1 MMSQVVEKAV
11 VVAVAAV
18 VQTALVVVNH
28 LVLVTAT
35 AVAPTIVIACAAVTA
50 GHFANLRLE
59 DNQVHK
65 KVYHNNMAH
74 LL

>member
-1 MMSQVVEKAV
+1 MISLVLKQAV
-11 VVAVAAV
+11 VVIVAAV
-18 VQTALVVVNH
+18 AQTALVVVNH

-50 GHFANLRLE
+50 GHIANLRLK